1 MEKYNHTWYFSCISL
16 TETENSVMVQ
26 LSVLNSRFR
35 KDENNPSSL
44 MQASLSNLCIAS
56 RAKGGKTLW

>member
-1 MEKYNHTWYFSCISL
+1 MEKCIHTWYFSCISR

-56 RAKGGKTLW
+56 RVKGATL

>member
-1 MEKYNHTWYFSCISL
+1 
-16 TETENSVMVQ
+16 MVQ

-56 RAKGGKTLW
+56 RVKGATL